1 MDIQEDQKMRAQV
14 AKWGHSLA
22 VRIPAECARKVGL
35 RVGDPI
41 EIEAVGVELRLV
53 PERSFDKAAFL
64 AALDALHA
72 GMPMGEPVVE
82 RMRGEAR
89 Y

>member
-1 MDIQEDQKMRAQV
+1 MRAQL
-14 AKWGHSLA
+14 ARWGHSLA
-22 VRIPAECARKVGL
+22 VRIPAECARKLGL
-35 RVGDPI
+35 RAGDPV
-41 EIEAVGVELRLV
+41 EIEAVGAELRVV
-53 PERSFDKAAFL
+53 PEAVFDKAAFL
-64 AALDALHA
+64 AALDDLHA